1 MKPSDDYYY
10 QLDAAHQQEVDW
22 QAGYEIDLDEVVTEI
37 DNDLKQGNSTH
48 FYEVTEM
55 LSCNDNF
62 WLAIGSG
69 ASYELYRQEAIK
81 KIAERELNDRMND
94 YDPDI

>member
-1 MKPSDDYYY
+1 
-10 QLDAAHQQEVDW
+10 
-22 QAGYEIDLDEVVTEI
+22 
-37 DNDLKQGNSTH
+37 
-48 FYEVTEM
+48 M

-69 ASYELYRQEAIK
+69 VSYELYRQEAIK